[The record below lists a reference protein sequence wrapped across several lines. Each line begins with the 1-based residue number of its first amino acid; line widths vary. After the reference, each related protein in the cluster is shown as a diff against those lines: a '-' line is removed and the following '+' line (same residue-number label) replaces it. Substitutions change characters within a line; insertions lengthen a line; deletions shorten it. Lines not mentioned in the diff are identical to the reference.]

1 MKIHKYLVNTIKG
14 HPDLGYSVSEMDDSL
29 LLETVSKA
37 GTLPDTD
44 YTFEYD
50 GDEKF
55 LSILNADREPIQLSI
70 IFRNEPEGKKA
81 ISRLQ
86 EIAES
91 CEILPHLPDHI
102 ETPGVATLIST
113 AITCNDEEDLR
124 KSQYFT
130 SWFAA
135 SVIKQE
141 ASKKY

>member
-1 MKIHKYLVNTIKG
+1 MKIHKYLVNAVKG
-14 HPDLGYSVSEMDDSL
+14 HPDLGYSASEIDDSL
-29 LLETVSKA
+29 LLEIDSET

-50 GDEKF
+50 GNEKF
-55 LSILNADREPIQLSI
+55 LSILNADGEPIQLSI
-70 IFRNEPEGKKA
+70 IFKNEQEGKKA
-81 ISRLQ
+81 IRRLQ

-91 CEILPHLPDHI
+91 CEIQPNLPDHI

-113 AITCNDEEDLR
+113 AITYDDEENLR

-141 ASKKY
+141 AS